1 MKGLLMKD
9 FFVITKQMKLY
20 LLLIPV
26 MAIMGGASLASIA
39 ILLGAVLPMTAIAY
53 DEQAKWN
60 ELAVMMPYSKKS
72 IVLSKYVLGYLC
84 MAGAAVLFVIAQLIT
99 AAILHRNPSENLYM
113 ISFSILSGLFLI
125 AVNTPIMFKFGSQ
138 KGRFVFIAFMG
149 LAVAVGTIF
158 RDVMPEISVSLV
170 NLIPV
175 LAFVAALIL
184 NVVSVFVS
192 LRIKQS

>member
-9 FFVITKQMKLY
+9 FFVIAKQMKLY

-84 MAGAAVLFVIAQLIT
+84 MAGTAVLFVIAQLIT

-184 NVVSVFVS
+184 NVVSVFIS
-192 LRIKQS
+192 LCIKPS